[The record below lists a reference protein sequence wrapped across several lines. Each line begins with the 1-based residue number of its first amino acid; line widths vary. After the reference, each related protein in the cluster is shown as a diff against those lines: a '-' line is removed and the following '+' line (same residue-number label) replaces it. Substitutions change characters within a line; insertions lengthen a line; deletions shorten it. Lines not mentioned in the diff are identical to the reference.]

1 MRLLLLFISI
11 FITSCSVI
19 PDENKREVYYVQSD
33 GASLPVIIAG
43 ADVDDVILFV
53 HGGPGSSGLFYFYA
67 PAWESIRKKYRM
79 VFYDQRGSGGARG
92 HIEKSSITVDQN
104 VKDLNVV
111 VASVKS
117 LYPNSNIYLF
127 GHSYGGMISAAYT
140 SVHQSKIKGLMMLSP
155 ALNVVDLS
163 TSIPANMI
171 AEFIDPYLA
180 RTDISSDSRKEWGG
194 IKQFY
199 LDNVP
204 LKLDSFIQHNSY
216 VSKADD
222 IQGLSKAKEY
232 SEQLASKLIS
242 DPLLEPIIWGTQI
255 NKILALLDQ
264 NGESSRNLETDPIFT
279 LNKITVPTMLI
290 TGDHDLVVPPQSS
303 INAFD
308 TITTS
313 ANKTKHSY
321 VNSAHNAFL
330 EHPERIESDI
340 TTFINSIP

>member
-11 FITSCSVI
+11 FITSCTVT
-19 PDENKREVYYVQSD
+19 PDENKREVYYVQSA

-43 ADVDDVILFV
+43 ADTDDVILFV

-79 VFYDQRGSGGARG
+79 VFYDQRGSGGGRG
-92 HIEKSSITVDQN
+92 HIEESSITVDQN
-104 VKDLNVV
+104 IKDLDAV
-111 VASVKS
+111 VASVKAK
-117 LYPNSNIYLF
+117 YPNSNIYLF

-155 ALNVVDLS
+155 ALNVVDL
-163 TSIPANMI
+163 TTRIPANMI
-171 AEFIDPYLA
+171 TEFIDPYLA
-180 RTDISSDSRKEWGG
+180 RTDISSESRKEWEG

-222 IQGLSKAKEY
+222 IQGLSKAGEY
-232 SEQLASKLIS
+232 SAQLASKLIS

-255 NKILALLDQ
+255 NKILVLLDQ

-290 TGDHDLVVPPQSS
+290 TGDSDLVVPPQSS
-303 INAFD
+303 INAFN
-308 TITTS
+308 TISSISKRAHVYTE
-313 ANKTKHSY
+313 
-321 VNSAHNAFL
+321 SAHNAFL
-330 EHPERIESDI
+330 EHPVLIESDI
-340 TTFINSIP
+340 TDFITDNP

>member
-19 PDENKREVYYVQSD
+19 PDENKREVYYVQSA

-92 HIEKSSITVDQN
+92 HIEESSITVDQN
-104 VKDLNVV
+104 VKDLDVV
-111 VASVKS
+111 VASVKAK
-117 LYPNSNIYLF
+117 YPNSNIYLF

-140 SVHQSKIKGLMMLSP
+140 SVNQSKIKGLMMLSP

-163 TSIPANMI
+163 TRISPNMI
-171 AEFIDPYLA
+171 SEFIEPYLA
-180 RTDISSDSRKEWGG
+180 RTDISSDSREEWEG

-199 LDNVP
+199 LDNIP

-222 IQGLSKAKEY
+222 IQGLSKAGEY
-232 SEQLASKLIS
+232 STQLASQLIS

-255 NKILALLDQ
+255 NKILIILDK
-264 NGESSRNLETDPIFT
+264 NKESSRNLETDPIFK
-279 LNKITVPTMLI
+279 LPNITIPVILI

-303 INAFD
+303 IDAFN
-308 TITTS
+308 TIS
-313 ANKTKHSY
+313 SISKTELVY
-321 VNSAHNAFL
+321 TESAHNAFL
-330 EHPERIESDI
+330 EYPERIESDI